1 MAQSRSKTAENA
13 AQLYKTSRRW
23 ETNRLRKLERAL
35 RRNPENTQI
44 ELAMKNM
51 VYRRKDPKSK
61 KKVWSHSARR
71 QAVLFKRFVGCV
83 YMDMFSSND
92 KLSGPALTKAGN
104 APKAKPFNQNSMFSI
119 GDRAHNGAG
128 SLVWA

>member
-1 MAQSRSKTAENA
+1 MAQSRSKTAENS
-13 AQLYKTSRRW
+13 AQLYKSSRRW

-71 QAVLFKRFVGCV
+71 QAELFRKFVGCV

-92 KLSGPALTKAGN
+92 KLSAPALTKHGN
-104 APKAKPFNQNSMFSI
+104 APKAKPFDQNTMFSL
-119 GDRAHNGAG
+119 GARVRDNTG
-128 SLVWA
+128 NYVWA